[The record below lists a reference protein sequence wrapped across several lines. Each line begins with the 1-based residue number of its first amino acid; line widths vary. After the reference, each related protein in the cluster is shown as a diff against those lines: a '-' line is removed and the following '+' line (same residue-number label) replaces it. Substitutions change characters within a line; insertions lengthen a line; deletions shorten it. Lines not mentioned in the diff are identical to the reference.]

1 MCKHSMMLSLAN
13 IQQIIENTIILAL
26 SILKIPLRANL
37 LPTRLALSGIF
48 CIFAAKYSSIM
59 QRELTMEDLFH

>member
-1 MCKHSMMLSLAN
+1 MCKHSMMLSLAK
-13 IQQIIENTIILAL
+13 IQQIIDNTIILAL

-48 CIFAAKYSSIM
+48 CIFAAK
-59 QRELTMEDLFH
+59 QPNV